1 MPGSNWNLSIMSG
14 PIAEFIET
22 YKVVIGILTAFVYI
36 TIIIIFAINVFR
48 LGSFATHPI
57 QRKKIMDNILISLV
71 CLVLVS
77 CFGIFYILVLQLGF
91 GAVS

>member
-1 MPGSNWNLSIMSG
+1 MVDQTIINRILSG
-14 PIAEFIET
+14 PIAEFLTT
-22 YKVVIGILTAFVYI
+22 YKVVIGFLTALIFI
-36 TIIIIFAINVFR
+36 TVLIIFAINVFQ

-77 CFGIFYILVLQLGF
+77 CFSVFYILVLKLGF
-91 GAVS
+91 GAVT